1 MPNSSILDG
10 TYKCSRNLQKFSP
23 PYFPFQTLDCSLLAY
38 SLSYKNCRY
47 QRTSADCLWSCAS
60 VIAFLPLEGVYVCRV
75 RGFVC
80 FVSASTVLFDMYVYL
95 MLVSKAERFG
105 QVAVEI

>member
-1 MPNSSILDG
+1 M
-10 TYKCSRNLQKFSP
+10 
-23 PYFPFQTLDCSLLAY
+23 
-38 SLSYKNCRY
+38 
-47 QRTSADCLWSCAS
+47 
-60 VIAFLPLEGVYVCRV
+60 CRV

-95 MLVSKAERFG
+95 MFVSKAERFG